1 MLERMVNQASY
12 QNQVKIMIFILHHH
26 HEELKNEYLIIVKD
40 PLIFWN
46 NLRLQMENPD
56 RKNPTNNLQLT
67 TKPKNPLS
75 KWKTSQ
81 YKNILN
87 PNIATCGRNLLK

>member
-1 MLERMVNQASY
+1 MLERMVHQASY

-40 PLIFWN
+40 PLILWN

-75 KWKTSQ
+75 KWKT
-81 YKNILN
+81 
-87 PNIATCGRNLLK
+87 